1 MWPFLTQAQRVWNP
15 SHLVLAASSVLEV
28 SVEMMLHQLLI
39 LLLWTMMP
47 LAKPCPPSWATTH
60 LRHTRH
66 QLEV

>member
-1 MWPFLTQAQRVWNP
+1 
-15 SHLVLAASSVLEV
+15 VLEV